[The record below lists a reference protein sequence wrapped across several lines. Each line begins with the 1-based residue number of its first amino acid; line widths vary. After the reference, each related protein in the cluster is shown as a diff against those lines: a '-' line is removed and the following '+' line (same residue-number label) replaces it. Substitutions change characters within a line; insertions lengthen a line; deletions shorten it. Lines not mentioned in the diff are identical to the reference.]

1 MIRKF
6 ITLAVLIAA
15 PSIVLSADP
24 VVAFSPSKARLSDNE
39 TVTVDIVMQDFPVSE
54 GGGVSLKFNP
64 AIIRVTGVELDTVN
78 WNLAGKT
85 GAIDNEAGVVA
96 DILFS
101 NFKGVSGAATIATV
115 EFQAIKSGKTQLKLT
130 ESSLNPF
137 ASGGSHIPV
146 TFERSTIKVGISKG
160 NPKKV
165 NIQNRRID

>member
-6 ITLAVLIAA
+6 ITLAVLIAT

-24 VVAFSPSKARLSDNE
+24 VVTFSPSKATLSVNE
-39 TVTVDIVMQDFPVSE
+39 TVTVDILMQDFPVSE

-78 WNLAGKT
+78 WNFVGGT
-85 GAIDNEAGVVA
+85 GEIDNEAGVVA

-101 NFKGVSGAATIATV
+101 NFKGVSGTATIATV
-115 EFQAIKSGKTQLKLT
+115 QFRAIKSGKTQLRLT

-137 ASGGSHIPV
+137 ASEGNRVPV
-146 TFERSTIKVGISKG
+146 TFETGKIRVGISKG
-160 NPKKV
+160 NPKKA